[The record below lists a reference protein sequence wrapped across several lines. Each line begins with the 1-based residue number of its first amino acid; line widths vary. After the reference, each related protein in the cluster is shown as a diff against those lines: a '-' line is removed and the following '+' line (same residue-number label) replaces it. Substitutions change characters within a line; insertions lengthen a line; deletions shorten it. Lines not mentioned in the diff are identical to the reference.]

1 MNEKLSELMDGEL
14 DANMSARSFAEFK
27 GDRRAQ
33 EAWNSYHLIGDA
45 LRGEPFLARDMSA
58 VIARRLADEPTVLA
72 PRRAQPRFVARHAMP
87 LAASV
92 AAIGFVGFA
101 AWQLMRTNPVMDAPA
116 QIAKN
121 DVQLVQPV
129 AADAKEKG
137 VSPRI
142 RPARVPSSY
151 LLAHQ
156 EFAPGYAV
164 ESAPMLAR
172 TVSLQREDA
181 GR

>member
-14 DANMSARSFAEFK
+14 DAHAAARSLAEWK
-27 GDRRAQ
+27 GHPQAQ
-33 EAWNSYHLIGDA
+33 AAWNTYHLIGDA
-45 LRGEPFLARDMSA
+45 LRGEPCLSRNMSTA
-58 VIARRLADEPTVLA
+58 FSRRLADEPTVFA
-72 PRRAQPRFVARHAMP
+72 PRRPKFEFIGRHTMP

-101 AWQLMRTNPVMDAPA
+101 AWQLLRVNPALEVPV
-116 QIAKN
+116 QVAKA
-121 DVQLVQPV
+121 DTQPTQTV
-129 AADAKEKG
+129 AAKAKT
-137 VSPRI
+137 P
-142 RPARVPSSY
+142 PARVPSSY

-172 TVSLQREDA
+172 TVSLQREDI